1 MLLADIVTRLG
12 GELRGD
18 GSIDIVQVAP
28 LERAGANE
36 IGFVAQAKYRAAL
49 RTTKAAAVI
58 LPPQLAAE
66 FGGICV
72 VTPEPHVYFARLAQ
86 LLNPPT
92 AFPSGVH
99 PQAVVL
105 SPLPPSVSVG
115 PLAYVGEGCEI
126 GEGVRIGPG
135 CVLEQGVRIGA
146 ASVLRANVT
155 VYEHCSIGERCIV
168 HAGTVIGS
176 DGFGYA
182 RHRDGRWEK
191 VPQLGRVVIGND
203 VEIGANTCIDRGA
216 LDDTVISDGVKLDNL
231 IQVAHNCR
239 IGDNTAVASQVGM
252 AGSSSLGKRVMLGGQ
267 AGINGHIH
275 IGDDV
280 VVSGATNMTKS
291 TEQPGLYTSTWAATP
306 HKEWLRDVAR
316 FHQLDSLAQRVREME
331 KKLQELENEK

>member
-1 MLLADIVTRLG
+1 MLLADIVARLG

-18 GSIDIVQVAP
+18 GAIDIVQVAP
-28 LERAGANE
+28 LERAGGQE
-36 IGFVAQAKYRAAL
+36 IGFVAQAKYRSAL
-49 RTTKAAAVI
+49 QTTQAGAVI
-58 LPPQLAAE
+58 VPPALAAE
-66 FGGICV
+66 CRVACI

-86 LLNPPT
+86 CLNPL
-92 AFPSGVH
+92 ALGAAGVH

-105 SPLPPSVSVG
+105 SALPASVSVA
-115 PLAYVGEGCEI
+115 PLAYVGEDCEI
-126 GEGVRIGPG
+126 GENVHIGPG
-135 CVLEQGVRIGA
+135 CVVERGVRIGA
-146 ASVLRANVT
+146 GSVLRANVT
-155 VYEHCSIGERCIV
+155 VYEDCVLGARCIV

-191 VPQLGRVVIGND
+191 VPQIGRVIIGDD

-216 LDDTVISDGVKLDNL
+216 LDDTVIADGVKLDNL

-239 IGDNTAVASQVGM
+239 IEEHSALASQVGM
-252 AGSSSLGKRVMLGGQ
+252 AGSSSLGKRVMVGGQ

-280 VVSGATNMTKS
+280 VVSGATSMTKD
-291 TEQPGLYTSTWAATP
+291 TDRPGLYTSTWAATP

-316 FHQLDSLAQRVREME
+316 FHQLDTLAQRLREME
-331 KKLQELENEK
+331 KKLQELESKK